1 VSSASEP
8 ESPGRILVVEDDPEA
23 AAYALHVLRTRG
35 GFEVTH
41 IADPLAALGRA
52 RAERW
57 DLVLTDV
64 EMPGMTGI
72 ELLEAVR
79 EISPQ
84 LPVAVVTAHPSVDYA
99 VRALR
104 NKADEFLEK
113 PVLPD
118 KLVGTVAA
126 LVAKGRAAREAARQS
141 VLAIGAHPDDVEIGA
156 AGTLAMHRR
165 LGHEVSILT
174 LSRGARGGTEDTRA
188 GESRKAADVI
198 GATLYH
204 EDLQDTSIRE
214 GDPTIGVI
222 TRIVQAVR
230 PTVIYT
236 HSLHDVHQDHRN
248 THHAVLVAVRQVGR
262 VYCFQSP
269 SATVDFRPTRFVAID
284 EQLDRKLQAIDAFAS
299 QVEIRAYL
307 ESDLIESTA
316 RYWSRYCDG
325 RYAEPFEVVREAAV
339 AGQHDLAPAKG
350 IVRGENGAGPAA
362 PDRRTGPPRRDDQD
376 RDEHHEQEPEDE
388 RDRAREHARH
398 QAAELTR
405 GVADAAT

>member
-1 VSSASEP
+1 
-8 ESPGRILVVEDDPEA
+8 
-23 AAYALHVLRTRG
+23 VLRNRG
-35 GFEVTH
+35 GFEVIH
-41 IADPLAALGRA
+41 IANPASALDRA

-113 PVLPD
+113 PVRPD
-118 KLVGTVAA
+118 KLVATVAA
-126 LVAKGRAAREAARQS
+126 LVARGRAAQEAARQS

-188 GESRKAADVI
+188 GESRKAAEVI

-222 TRIVQAVR
+222 SRIVETVR

-248 THHAVLVAVRQVGR
+248 THQAALVAVRQVGR

-284 EQLDRKLQAIDAFAS
+284 EQLDRKLQAIGAFSS

-307 ESDLIESTA
+307 EPDLIEAAA
-316 RYWSRYCDG
+316 RYWSRYCEG
-325 RYAEPFEVVREAAV
+325 RYAEPFEVIREAAV
-339 AGQHDLAPAKG
+339 AGQHELTPAKG
-350 IVRGENGAGPAA
+350 IVRGENGAWAAA
-362 PDRRTGPPRRDDQD
+362 PDRRTRPRPRPRPDDQVPN
-376 RDEHHEQEPEDE
+376 QAPGPAPQPSAE
-388 RDRAREHARH
+388 RI
-398 QAAELTR
+398 R
-405 GVADAAT
+405 GVPDGAR

>member
-1 VSSASEP
+1 MSSASEP

-23 AAYALHVLRTRG
+23 AAYVLHVLRGRG
-35 GFEVTH
+35 GFDVTH
-41 IADPLAALGRA
+41 IPDPAAALVRA

-79 EISPQ
+79 EVTPEV
-84 LPVAVVTAHPSVDYA
+84 PVAVVTAHPSVDYA

-113 PVLPD
+113 PVRPD
-118 KLVGTVAA
+118 KLVATVAA

-188 GESRKAADVI
+188 GESRKAAEVI

-222 TRIVQAVR
+222 SRIVQAVR

-248 THHAVLVAVRQVGR
+248 THQAALVAVRQVGR

-284 EQLDRKLQAIDAFAS
+284 NQLARKLEAIDAFAS

-307 ESDLIESTA
+307 EPDLIESTA
-316 RYWSRYCDG
+316 RYWSRYCEG
-325 RYAEPFEVVREAAV
+325 RYAEPFEVIREAAV
-339 AGQHDLAPAKG
+339 AGQHELTPAKG
-350 IVRGENGAGPAA
+350 IVRGENGAGGPAA
-362 PDRRTGPPRRDDQD
+362 PDRRTGPPR
-376 RDEHHEQEPEDE
+376 PDE
-388 RDRAREHARH
+388 RHEDGHDRAPQPARP
-398 QAAELTR
+398 QAAELR
-405 GVADAAT
+405 GVPDGAR

>member
-1 VSSASEP
+1 MSSVSQP

-23 AAYALHVLRTRG
+23 AAYVLHVLRNRG

-41 IADPLAALGRA
+41 CADPAAALDRA

-79 EISPQ
+79 EITPL
-84 LPVAVVTAHPSVDYA
+84 LPVAVYTAHPSVDYA

-113 PVLPD
+113 PVRPD
-118 KLVGTVAA
+118 KLIETVTA
-126 LVAKGRAAREAARQS
+126 LVAEGRAAREAARQS

-165 LGHEVSILT
+165 MGHEVSILT
-174 LSRGARGGTEDTRA
+174 LSRGARGGLEDTRA
-188 GESRKAADVI
+188 SESVKAAEVI

-222 TRIVQAVR
+222 SRIIETVR

-248 THHAVLVAVRQVGR
+248 THLAALVAVRQVGR

-269 SATVDFRPTRFVAID
+269 SATVDFRPTRFVNID
-284 EQLDRKLQAIDAFAS
+284 DELERKLEAIDAFGS

-307 ESDLIESTA
+307 EPDLIEGTA
-316 RYWSRYCDG
+316 RYWSRYCEG
-325 RYAEPFEVVREAAV
+325 RYAEPFEVIREAAV
-339 AGQHDLAPAKG
+339 PGQHELTPAKG
-350 IVRGENGAGPAA
+350 IVRGENGAWAAA
-362 PDRRTGPPRRDDQD
+362 PDRRRRPRPDDQVPNLAPEPAP
-376 RDEHHEQEPEDE
+376 EHT
-388 RDRAREHARH
+388 
-398 QAAELTR
+398 AELTR
-405 GVADAAT
+405 EVSDAAR

>member
-1 VSSASEP
+1 MSSASQP

-23 AAYALHVLRTRG
+23 AAYVLHVLRNRG

-41 IADPLAALGRA
+41 LADPAAALDRA

-79 EISPQ
+79 EITPQ
-84 LPVAVVTAHPSVDYA
+84 LPVAVYTAHPSVDYA

-113 PVLPD
+113 PVRPD
-118 KLVGTVAA
+118 KLVETVTA

-174 LSRGARGGTEDTRA
+174 LSRGARGGTEHTRA
-188 GESRKAADVI
+188 GESRKAAEVI

-222 TRIVQAVR
+222 SRIVETVR

-236 HSLHDVHQDHRN
+236 HSPHDVHQDHRN
-248 THHAVLVAVRQVGR
+248 THRAALVAVRQVGR

-284 EQLDRKLQAIDAFAS
+284 DQLDRKLQAIDAFAS

-307 ESDLIESTA
+307 ERDLIESTA
-316 RYWSRYCDG
+316 RYWSRYCEG

-339 AGQHDLAPAKG
+339 AGQHELAPAKG
-350 IVRGENGAGPAA
+350 IVAGENGSGPAA
-362 PDRRTGPPRRDDQD
+362 PDRRADRRDDQ
-376 RDEHHEQEPEDE
+376 RDDQRP
-388 RDRAREHARH
+388 
-398 QAAELTR
+398 QAAELVQGAT
-405 GVADAAT
+405 DAAR

>member
-1 VSSASEP
+1 MSSAGGP

-23 AAYALHVLRTRG
+23 AAYVLHVLRTRG
-35 GFEVTH
+35 GFDVTH
-41 IADPLAALGRA
+41 IPDPAAALDRA

-79 EISPQ
+79 EISPE

-104 NKADEFLEK
+104 NQADEFLEK
-113 PVLPD
+113 PVRPD
-118 KLVGTVAA
+118 KLVATVTA

-165 LGHEVSILT
+165 MGHEVSILT
-174 LSRGARGGTEDTRA
+174 LSRGARGGTEDIRA
-188 GESRKAADVI
+188 GESRRAAEVI
-198 GATLYH
+198 GAALYH
-204 EDLQDTSIRE
+204 EDLQDTRISE

-222 TRIVQAVR
+222 SRIVETVR

-248 THHAVLVAVRQVGR
+248 THQAALVAVRQVGR

-284 EQLDRKLQAIDAFAS
+284 EQLERKLEAIDAFAS

-307 ESDLIESTA
+307 EPDLIESTA
-316 RYWSRYCDG
+316 RYWSRYCEG

-339 AGQHDLAPAKG
+339 AGQHELTPAKG
-350 IVRGENGAGPAA
+350 IVRGEDGAWAAA
-362 PDRRTGPPRRDDQD
+362 PDRRRRPRPDDQLPN
-376 RDEHHEQEPEDE
+376 QAPEPAPQQTAKHIGGVPDG
-388 RDRAREHARH
+388 AR
-398 QAAELTR
+398 
-405 GVADAAT
+405 